1 MNEGKVR
8 NAKLTW
14 SDLWLLYVGRRPD
27 AGTLDFLLYLFTSM
41 PPARTNPGIFRPIP
55 TSVSLSRSILPFGWS
70 SPVSSSS
77 SFSFFFLLF
86 PLHDPKHERF
96 DRGPSPPDLSPCS
109 PLSPSSPPSLFFHDP
124 PVIFQR
130 AATTT
135 TGNSPDGDGGPTST
149 DKRFTNTST
158 AGDISLLNYAG

>member
-1 MNEGKVR
+1 MSEKFEMQNSPEATCDCCTWDVV
-8 NAKLTW
+8 LTRVLSTSCYIYSPRCHLLERTALRVSSFFPQ
-14 SDLWLLYVGRRPD
+14 SDRIRP
-27 AGTLDFLLYLFTSM
+27 
-41 PPARTNPGIFRPIP
+41 
-55 TSVSLSRSILPFGWS
+55 LSPFRSIFPSDRSL
-70 SPVSSSS
+70 
-77 SFSFFFLLF
+77 FFFLFF

-96 DRGPSPPDLSPCS
+96 DRSILHRAHLC
-109 PLSPSSPPSLFFHDP
+109 PLPLSLFFHDP

-130 AATTT
+130 AATT